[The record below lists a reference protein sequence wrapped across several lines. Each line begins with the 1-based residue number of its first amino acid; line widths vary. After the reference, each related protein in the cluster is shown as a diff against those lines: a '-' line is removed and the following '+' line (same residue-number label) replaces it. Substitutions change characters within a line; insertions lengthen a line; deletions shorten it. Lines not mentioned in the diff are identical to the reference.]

1 MENKEIFPIE
11 SAEAPRNGETRV
23 LRALSRNAERVSGI
37 LSPLRELP
45 TGYRLLRSPL
55 LPGTVFAY
63 DVHGGL
69 VGKFGFVAGSP
80 EGWGIGMDGR
90 LWTAFSAEGG
100 AQEVFEM
107 PEGAEFGTFVPG
119 GFVTKDLASYAVA
132 FGENPAAA

>member
-1 MENKEIFPIE
+1 MATEEN
-11 SAEAPRNGETRV
+11 RV
-23 LRALSRNAERVSGI
+23 LETPETALGAETPVARALSRNAERVSGI

-80 EGWGIGMDGR
+80 EGWGVGMEGR

-107 PEGAEFGTFVPG
+107 PEGAEFGAFVPG